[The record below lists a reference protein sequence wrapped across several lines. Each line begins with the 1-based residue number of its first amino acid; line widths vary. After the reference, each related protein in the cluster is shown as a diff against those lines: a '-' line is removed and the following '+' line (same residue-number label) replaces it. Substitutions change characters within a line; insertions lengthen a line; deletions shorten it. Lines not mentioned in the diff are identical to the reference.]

1 VSKLVEGARR
11 IFGREG
17 GGGVADQV
25 MALEDFVIAASG
37 RLDEEQLEPARRT
50 AERAQQRLR
59 LSSEHTVV
67 ALAGAT
73 GSGKS
78 SLFNKLTDLELA
90 GVGVK
95 RPTTSWALACAWG
108 PEGASEILEWIGI
121 PERHQVSRMSM
132 LDASAEDTNLQGL
145 VLLDLPD
152 HDSTEVAHH
161 LEVDRLVQYA
171 DLLVWILDPQ
181 KYADAAIHD
190 RYLKP
195 LASHGD
201 VMLVV
206 LNQIDRVPD
215 REQQTTLDD
224 VRRLL
229 AEDGLADVPVL
240 ATSAVTGKGLDD
252 LKRTLVKRIR
262 EKESATQRLSLDVT
276 AAAAELAVV
285 NGTAPASGVTTHSR
299 VALDDTLAHAAG
311 VPAVVDAVRRS
322 VSQRRRQA
330 TVWPPL
336 RLLSRFRADPLK
348 DLHLDSAGARSSL
361 PSATPVARSRVD
373 TAVRELADDA
383 ARGLTQ
389 PWNASV
395 HRAATADASDL
406 ADELDRAVVGTDLQ
420 VNEKPWWVSAVSAV
434 QFVGLIAAL
443 IGLGWMA
450 ALLALQ
456 LSGSATPDP
465 PRVGGLSL
473 PLILLVGGLLL
484 GWLLSVVSAT
494 FADRSAARAAGIA
507 DRQLRAAVS
516 NVASEHVVTPLEAE
530 LGAYERARTAL
541 SRVHNG

>member
-1 VSKLVEGARR
+1 MSRLVEGARR
-11 IFGREG
+11 VFGRQG

-25 MALEDFVIAASG
+25 MALEDFIVAATA
-37 RLDEEQLEPARRT
+37 RLDEEHLGPARRT

-121 PERHQVSRMSM
+121 PERHQVSRMSL
-132 LDASAEDTNLQGL
+132 LDASPEDTKLQGL
-145 VLLDLPD
+145 VLVDLPD

-171 DLLVWILDPQ
+171 DLLVWVLDPQ

-206 LNQIDRVPD
+206 LNQIDRIPESA
-215 REQQTTLDD
+215 RQSTLEDL
-224 VRRLL
+224 RRVL

-240 ATSAVTGKGLDD
+240 ATSAVTADGIDE

-262 EKESATQRLSLDVT
+262 EKASATQRLSLDVT
-276 AAAAELAVV
+276 AAASRLADV
-285 NGTAPASGVTTHSR
+285 NGLAPAPGVTPESR
-299 VALDDTLAHAAG
+299 AALEEALAQAAG

-336 RLLSRFRADPLK
+336 RLLGRFRKDPLK
-348 DLHLDSAGARSSL
+348 DLHLDSAGSRSSL
-361 PSATPVARSRVD
+361 PPATPVQRSRVD
-373 TAVRELADDA
+373 TAVRTLADDA

-395 HRAATADASDL
+395 HRVAMADVGDL
-406 ADELDRAVVGTDLQ
+406 ADGLDRAVVGTDLQ
-420 VNEKPWWVSAVSAV
+420 VSEKPAWVRAVSAV
-434 QFVGLIAAL
+434 QFVGLLAAL
-443 IGLGWMA
+443 VGLGWMA

-456 LSGSATPDP
+456 LSGSATPEP
-465 PRVGGLSL
+465 PRAAGLSL

-494 FADRSAARAAGIA
+494 FADRSAARAARVA

-516 NVASEHVVTPLEAE
+516 DVAAEGVVSPIESE
-530 LGAYERARTAL
+530 LGAYERARSAL
-541 SRVHNG
+541 SRLRQG

>member
-1 VSKLVEGARR
+1 VSRLVDGARK

-25 MALEDFVIAASG
+25 TALEEFIVEATG
-37 RLDEEQLEPARRT
+37 RLDEEQLEPARKT
-50 AERAQQRLR
+50 AARAQERLR

-108 PEGASEILEWIGI
+108 PEGASELLAWIGI

-132 LDASAEDTNLQGL
+132 LDSSAEDTNLQGL

-190 RYLKP
+190 RYLRP

-206 LNQIDRVPD
+206 LNQIDRIPEA
-215 REQQTTLDD
+215 EQQATLDD

-229 AEDGLADVPVL
+229 AADGLADVPVL
-240 ATSAVTGKGLDD
+240 ATSAATGDGLDE

-262 EKESATQRLSLDVT
+262 EKASATQRLSLDVT
-276 AAAAELAVV
+276 AAAAGLSAV
-285 NGTAPASGVTTHSR
+285 NGVAPASGVTPHSR
-299 VALDDTLAHAAG
+299 AALDETLAQAAG
-311 VPAVVDAVRRS
+311 VPAVVEAVRRS
-322 VSQRRRQA
+322 VSQRRRRA

-336 RLLSRFRADPLK
+336 RLLSRFRKDPLK
-348 DLHLDSAGARSSL
+348 DLHLDSTGRSSL
-361 PSATPVARSRVD
+361 PSPTPVQRSRVD
-373 TAVRELADDA
+373 TAVREIADDA

-389 PWNASV
+389 PWNAAV
-395 HRAATADASDL
+395 HRAAMGSVGDL
-406 ADELDRAVVGTDLQ
+406 GDSLDRAVVGTDLQ
-420 VNEKPWWVSAVSAV
+420 VTETPSWVRAVSAV
-434 QFVGLIAAL
+434 QFIGLLAAL
-443 IGLGWMA
+443 VGLGWMA
-450 ALLALQ
+450 GLLALQ

-465 PRVGGLSL
+465 PRVWGLSL

-494 FADRSAARAAGIA
+494 FADRSAHRAARVA
-507 DRQLRAAVS
+507 DRELRAAVS
-516 NVASEHVVTPLEAE
+516 DVSLKHVVAPLEAE

-541 SRVHNG
+541 GRVHRG